1 MELRESRILAENH
14 VLPRVLSCS
23 EANGCGSSGGR
34 VHGETERPSDRA
46 TGECWGRHGRGG
58 WLKRVPAR
66 SL

>member
-46 TGECWGRHGRGG
+46 TERQGSVGEGMEEEDG
-58 WLKRVPAR
+58 
-66 SL
+66 